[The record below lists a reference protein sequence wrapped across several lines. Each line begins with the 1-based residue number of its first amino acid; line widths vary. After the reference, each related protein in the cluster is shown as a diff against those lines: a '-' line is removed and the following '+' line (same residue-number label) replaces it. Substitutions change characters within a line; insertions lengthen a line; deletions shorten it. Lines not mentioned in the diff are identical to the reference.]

1 MKQNFTVRQ
10 GALDGVE
17 AFLSVAQHRSFRR
30 AAAEL
35 GVTPSAI
42 SQAVRA
48 LEARVG
54 VALFMRTTRSV
65 GLTEAGE
72 RFLSRAKPAFEELVA
87 ASEVARD
94 LGQRP
99 VGLLRLSVP
108 RAVVPILLEPLIASF
123 CQAYPEIEVE
133 IAASA
138 ELVDLAAEGFDAGI
152 RLGQFIA
159 PDMIAVRL
167 TPPFPLP
174 PQRNPPRQR
183 KPHGTAY
190 RDIRGRAGG
199 RIAGSLKPLAVRFR
213 QLAFGEVRQFEIVE
227 EQVDKFITAQNE
239 TERIFAVALTRVG
252 RSSAAFTRTRKHV
265 AFDEFLVSGKH
276 HVASAAFAAK
286 ARLVHPVERNADLA
300 AFQDIPDVAA
310 LGRFLDGALNQ
321 RLGTAQEPLAVLEAF
336 TTRIQAPIDD
346 VHSHCCIRPQ
356 PACFTRMYHSTS
368 RRT

>member
-48 LEARVG
+48 LETRVG
-54 VALFMRTTRSV
+54 AALFIRTTRSV

-99 VGLLRLSVP
+99 AGFLRLSVP

-123 CQAYPEIEVE
+123 CQAYPEVEVE
-133 IAASA
+133 IAASE

-159 PDMIAVRL
+159 PDMIVVRL
-167 TPPFPLP
+167 TPPFPFVVVGSPDYLRKRKRP
-174 PQRNPPRQR
+174 ERIDDLRQHPAHKGSFRLEYIWLGNQNLWRIRHTRPESPQL
-183 KPHGTAY
+183 
-190 RDIRGRAGG
+190 DSRAGG
-199 RIAGSLKPLAVRFR
+199 EKSFWLIC
-213 QLAFGEVRQFEIVE
+213 
-227 EQVDKFITAQNE
+227 
-239 TERIFAVALTRVG
+239 
-252 RSSAAFTRTRKHV
+252 
-265 AFDEFLVSGKH
+265 
-276 HVASAAFAAK
+276 
-286 ARLVHPVERNADLA
+286 ARALA
-300 AFQDIPDVAA
+300 AADSI
-310 LGRFLDGALNQ
+310 
-321 RLGTAQEPLAVLEAF
+321 
-336 TTRIQAPIDD
+336 
-346 VHSHCCIRPQ
+346 VHED
-356 PACFTRMYHSTS
+356 
-368 RRT
+368 